1 MVATVPSLFQVDGLE
16 QQSSGTMSTHTP
28 QVTSHPF
35 DVQLR
40 KSMKTMQV

>member
-16 QQSSGTMSTHTP
+16 QQSSGTMSTHTT